1 MAPAAAAGPGPGRE
15 REGSW
20 ASLVPAGLEGLRAR
34 AQAAAA
40 EAEAGT
46 GGLAVRGGLPRFA
59 AKARAAAAG
68 GGGRRPRVC
77 YCGGSITAQR
87 AGWRPAL
94 HGWLEHTFPCPG
106 GVVDLPAFMGNV
118 GSTVLSFLV
127 EDWIV
132 EGEPDLVILETAVND
147 GDYLLEVGAFVS
159 SKRPAVA
166 QRRERRD

>member
-1 MAPAAAAGPGPGRE
+1 MAVGPGPGRE
-15 REGSW
+15 LEGSW

-34 AQAAAA
+34 ARAATASA
-40 EAEAGT
+40 GAGPGT

-94 HGWLEHTFPCPG
+94 HAWLEQTFPCPG
-106 GVVDLPAFMGNV
+106 GLVARPAFMGNV

-132 EGEPDLVILETAVND
+132 EGEPDLVFLETAVND
-147 GDYLLEVGAFVS
+147 GDYLLEVGAFVTS
-159 SKRPAVA
+159 DLPPGGGG
-166 QRRERRD
+166 RRD